1 MFKNLFKFS
10 FFKKIRV
17 RKDDTNEN
25 DLKSIIK
32 NGAFLVDLRTEGE
45 FVQGHV
51 PGSINIP
58 LNTLGRN
65 INLFKNK
72 KHIVVCCFSGNR
84 SGFAKDVL
92 EKKGFTNVINGG
104 AWDEIYKLINN

>member
-1 MFKNLFKFS
+1 MFKNLFKFN

-17 RKDDTNEN
+17 KKDNTDEN

-45 FVQGHV
+45 FEQGHV
-51 PGSINIP
+51 PGSVNIP
-58 LNTLGRN
+58 LNLLGRN
-65 INLFKNK
+65 LNLFKNK

-84 SGFAKDVL
+84 SSFAKEIL
-92 EKKGFTNVINGG
+92 EKKGFKNVINGG
-104 AWDEIYKLINN
+104 AWDEIYNLINN